1 VKGRLKLLLPA
12 LLAGLVVLLTETG
25 CQSSQHKE
33 ALLTQAGFRS
43 LKPTSAKQTALIG
56 SLPRGHL
63 TSLVRNGKTVFLYPD
78 AKQHLLL
85 AGTEKEYQA
94 YQKLRLKNELSMDT
108 EATTSLNS
116 DATSVWSNWG
126 GLEIP
131 YWGPEFNDPSPR

>member
-12 LLAGLVVLLTETG
+12 LLAGLVVLLTGTG

-56 SLPRGHL
+56 SLPQGHL
-63 TSLVRNGKTVFLYPD
+63 SSLVKNGKTVFLFPD
-78 AKQHLLL
+78 AAQHLLL
-85 AGTEKEYQA
+85 VGTEREYQA
-94 YQKLRLKNELSMDT
+94 YQQLRLKNELSMDT
-108 EATTSLNS
+108 KATKSLNS
-116 DATSVWSNWG
+116 DATNVWSDWG